1 MSRAGRAVVRSI
13 NPSGVSLVS
22 SFSAKARSMAV
33 ASALACLTAVVLA
46 PVNARAADYR
56 YDLVSMPD
64 FLNADVGDNT
74 VSPFWKPGDP
84 ASSNEIIETALTE
97 VIREVA
103 AAPGD
108 DLLVAGDLIYGHW
121 YADPMGV
128 QLFGPI
134 NTDAEKD
141 QAMTVAANIFY
152 SQWLQRFAPYGLTVH
167 AAVGDHEI
175 GDNPWRR
182 PQDAYKRSRKPL
194 FEDLWAQYF
203 TANGTRYP
211 LAFDSTNY
219 AVQLHPE
226 VMLVTLNLFS
236 QRGGVVH
243 TQVKR
248 PLLRW
253 LDSTLTQADKSGVD
267 WVIVQG
273 HTPIVGPVRSRNSSD
288 LHYEGGSQSPL
299 WRTLVEHKV
308 DAYLCGEV
316 HTVSMVRQDGVTQI
330 CHGGLALK
338 GDANYLTASFGP
350 RALNIQTHEWL
361 STTDLSSSIWQTD
374 RSRPYSVVYQPGSY
388 VTGTLRQTA
397 SGRLTQQNGALREY
411 VSVRQW

>member
-1 MSRAGRAVVRSI
+1 
-13 NPSGVSLVS
+13 
-22 SFSAKARSMAV
+22 MAV
-33 ASALACLTAVVLA
+33 ASALVSLTAVVLA

-134 NTDAEKD
+134 STDAEKD